1 MAKQKLRK
9 TSKSGEFNVFPGQS
23 TDNPLP
29 RYSLAPLRR
38 QSNTLYLIASSLG
51 QYRILPLLR
60 HANRGDTNCS
70 QKAMPTRGSSWVLCI
85 SARLEP
91 PNVYYPATAKRPAS
105 PPPQETKGPQRPNE
119 NGEAVANR
127 VLRLNPTHYS

>member
-29 RYSLAPLRR
+29 RYSLALLRR

-91 PNVYYPATAKRPAS
+91 PHESQKRWHIHQQDPHSRTAS
-105 PPPQETKGPQRPNE
+105 GQRLEPISS
-119 NGEAVANR
+119 A
-127 VLRLNPTHYS
+127 PYSADWV